1 MGASFLPW
9 GLLENGRVSTVMK
22 SRKWFLASCQHR
34 LILLV
39 LAGFVMLGWGPANV
53 MAASSSS
60 STEFRLMVLGDSL
73 SASYGI
79 AQQSGW
85 VALLAERL
93 RKQGY
98 PVVVINAAISGDTT
112 AGGRSRLGAALARHQ
127 PDLLLLELGG
137 NDGLQGLPVNAMQQN
152 LTSMIEQAHAAG
164 ADVLLLGIKVP
175 PNYGRRYTQAFE
187 QVFVDV
193 AKEKSVPLVP
203 FILQDVANHTALMQG
218 DGIHPTADAQRQIL
232 ENIWPALV
240 PLLPTP
246 AP

>member
-1 MGASFLPW
+1 
-9 GLLENGRVSTVMK
+9 MK
-22 SRKWFLASCQHR
+22 SRWWFLAPRPHR
-34 LILLV
+34 LIMLV
-39 LAGFVMLGWGPANV
+39 LAGLVMLGLMP
-53 MAASSSS
+53 ASSDATPSS
-60 STEFRLMVLGDSL
+60 PSTEFRLMVLGDSL
-73 SASYGI
+73 SASHGI

-93 RKQGY
+93 QTKGY
-98 PVVVINAAISGDTT
+98 PVQVINAAISGDTT
-112 AGGRSRLGAALARHQ
+112 AGGRSRLGTALAKHA

-152 LTSMIEQAHAAG
+152 LTSMIDQAHAVG
-164 ADVLLLGIKVP
+164 TDVLLLGIKIP

-193 AKEKSVPLVP
+193 AKTKNVPLVP

-232 ENIWPALV
+232 ENIWPTLV
-240 PLLPTP
+240 PLLPP
-246 AP
+246 NVSQSN

>member
-1 MGASFLPW
+1 
-9 GLLENGRVSTVMK
+9 MK
-22 SRKWFLASCQHR
+22 SRWWLQALHPHR
-34 LILLV
+34 LLTLM
-39 LAGFVMLGWGPANV
+39 LAGFVIMGLTPARGV
-53 MAASSSS
+53 ATPASLAPD
-60 STEFRLMVLGDSL
+60 FRLMVLGDSL

-85 VALLAERL
+85 VAQLAERL
-93 RKQGY
+93 QQQGY
-98 PVVVINAAISGDTT
+98 PVQVINAAISGDTT
-112 AGGRSRLGAALARHQ
+112 AGGRSRLGAALAKHQ

-152 LTSMIEQAHAAG
+152 LTNMIDQAYAAG

-193 AKEKSVPLVP
+193 AKEKNVPLVP

-232 ENIWPALV
+232 ENIWPTLV
-240 PLLPTP
+240 PLLPAP